1 MRCTLAELNQMD
13 EDAFTNALGNIFE
26 ETPAIARQ
34 AWSQRPF
41 DTIES
46 LHRAMVM
53 TMRGLDN
60 SALIALIRAHPE
72 LGARYSM
79 TDDSLKEQAGAG
91 LNNIT
96 SHESNRLQMMS
107 RAYTNKFGFPFVM
120 AVKRHSIGSI
130 LNAFE
135 QRLQHSI
142 GQEIE
147 QALTEIE
154 KIAWFRL
161 NNCVELDPQAK
172 V

>member
-1 MRCTLAELNQMD
+1 MKYTLATLNHMD
-13 EDAFTNALGNIFE
+13 EDAFTNALSNIFE
-26 ETPAIARQ
+26 ETPAIARHT
-34 AWSQRPF
+34 WPKRPF
-41 DTIES
+41 ETMES

-60 SALIALIRAHPE
+60 SALLALIRSHPE
-72 LGARYSM
+72 LGATYSM

-91 LNNIT
+91 LNKMT
-96 SHESNRLQMMS
+96 SHESNRLQMLS

-120 AVKRHSIGSI
+120 AVKRQSISSI
-130 LNAFE
+130 LSTFE

-147 QALTEIE
+147 QALTEME

-161 NNCVELDPQAK
+161 ASCIELDR
-172 V
+172 